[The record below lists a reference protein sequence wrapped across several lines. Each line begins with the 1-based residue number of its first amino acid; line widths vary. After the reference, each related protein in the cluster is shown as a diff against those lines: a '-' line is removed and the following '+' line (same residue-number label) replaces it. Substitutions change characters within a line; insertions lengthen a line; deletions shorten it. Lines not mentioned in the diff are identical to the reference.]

1 MEAKEKASFLESFLK
16 LDRRIIY
23 SLVILA
29 VALPLLFPLNLPI
42 IVNKE
47 VRNVYDKIESL
58 PEGSNILIAAD
69 FDPASQPELYPMLK
83 AVMEHVIR
91 KHDKLLIVVLW
102 INGPNLVAQAI
113 NELKVEH
120 PDWKSGEDYAFLGF
134 QVGGSIV
141 IMSMGSDISR
151 TYPKDFYGQATSTMP
166 IIRDFN
172 QLKDTD
178 YMVMLEAG
186 NSGDWWIV
194 FGTQKF
200 NIPVGAGVTAVMAP
214 AYYTYLQADQVNGII
229 GGLRGAAEYEKLIGK
244 PGKATSA
251 MDSQS
256 VVHAL
261 IFMAILLANIAA
273 LVSAA
278 QKRRRAREAK

>member
-1 MEAKEKASFLESFLK
+1 MEANEKLSFAERFLK

-29 VALPLLFPLNLPI
+29 VAIPLLYPLGLPI
-42 IVNKE
+42 KVSSE
-47 VRNVYDKIESL
+47 VQSIYDKIESL
-58 PEGSNILIAAD
+58 PEGSNIMLAAD

-83 AVMEHVIR
+83 AVMEHIVR
-91 KHDKLLIVVLW
+91 KHHKLLIVVLW

-113 NELKVEH
+113 DELKVQY

-141 IMSMGSDISR
+141 IMSLGNDISR
-151 TYPKDFYGQATSTMP
+151 TYPKDYYGNATASMP
-166 IIRDFN
+166 IIRNFK

-178 YMVMLEAG
+178 YLVMLEAG

-194 FGTQKF
+194 FGTEKF
-200 NIPVGAGVTAVMAP
+200 SIPVGAGVTAVMAP
-214 AYYTYLQADQVNGII
+214 QYYPYLQADQINGII

-244 PGKATSA
+244 PGLATSA

-256 VVHAL
+256 VVHAF
-261 IFMAILLANIAA
+261 IFLAILLANIFA
-273 LVSAA
+273 LILAA
-278 QKRRRAREAK
+278 QKRNKAREAK